1 MRVNRFIKTAV
12 AVMSLGLSMSTASIV
27 MAQDAALK
35 PVKLMQVSTQP
46 VAFERQFFGQVKARQ
61 SVDLAFQVGG
71 QIVTYP
77 VTEGLNIKKNAVIAS
92 LDLETFELQLDQA
105 RLQKAQADRTVQRLD
120 KLRGNTVSQVT
131 MDDAET
137 QAALAGIA
145 VRNAEWSL
153 RHATLRAP
161 FDALI
166 SSRNVELFTTV
177 SSGQPVVRIHD
188 LSEISIEVD
197 VPEILFQRAR
207 DQGEVAISAQFPGS
221 DVDHPLQIREF
232 DAETSN
238 IGQTFRITFS
248 MLPPEGRTIL
258 PGSSVTVSVSAL
270 QPETGIVIPATALVV
285 NEQGIIGVMRFSP
298 QGGAEGK
305 VTWVAVETQPA
316 ETGEIRILSGLNDG
330 DEIILAGGGA
340 LSEGQ
345 AVRRF
350 VGFGN

>member
-1 MRVNRFIKTAV
+1 MRVNRFVKTAV
-12 AVMSLGLSMSTASIV
+12 TAMSLGFSMSTAAVVI
-27 MAQDAALK
+27 AQDATLK
-35 PVKLMQVSTQP
+35 PVKLMLVTTKP

-71 QIVTYP
+71 QITSYP
-77 VTEGLNIKKNAVIAS
+77 VTEGLNIKQNDVIAS

-105 RLQKAQADRTVQRLD
+105 RLQKDQADRTVERLN

-131 MDDAET
+131 LDDAQT
-137 QAALAGIA
+137 QAALSAIA
-145 VRNAEWSL
+145 LRNAEWSL

-161 FDALI
+161 FDALV
-166 SSRNVELFTTV
+166 SSRNVELFTTI

-221 DVDHPLQIREF
+221 DVAHPLKIREF

-248 MLPPEGRTIL
+248 MSPPEGRTIL

-285 NEQGIIGVMRFSP
+285 NEQGVIGVMRFSP
-298 QGGAEGK
+298 QGGAEGM
-305 VTWVAVETQPA
+305 VNWIAVATSPA
-316 ETGEIRILSGLNDG
+316 ETGEIRVLSGLMDG
-330 DEIILAGGGA
+330 DEIVLAGGGA
-340 LSEGQ
+340 LRDGQ